1 MTQLEPMRETQPV
14 IELRKNH
21 KEAVRVS
28 VRVSSD
34 IRTTIGN
41 IGQERNHKPRSRKGH
56 IEDDLKI

>member
-41 IGQERNHKPRSRKGH
+41 IGQERNHKP
-56 IEDDLKI
+56 